1 MSQRGLPRGGCG
13 GSSSAR
19 SSSWRT
25 HRDSGSPQGRLGADA
40 PSGRGRFNTAGLF
53 LARACLRA
61 RCVREAA
68 SHVAMQRPRHLLRP
82 RRPLLDPMHEADS
95 WGQAGPQVAVYGR
108 GSRTA
113 SPTTFN
119 PGAREKHERND
130 LERGRHRSGDS
141 NAVFVACMAE
151 EKEGLEQKESSPERQ
166 GARQGDRGP
175 NQTRAGRAP
184 SSWSPDGLASLPG
197 AAAAQMQPRP
207 HLSETSSVSA
217 HLAMVEGDMIEARRS
232 CSRSGNS
239 LLCPLRI

>member
-1 MSQRGLPRGGCG
+1 MGLR
-13 GSSSAR
+13 
-19 SSSWRT
+19 
-25 HRDSGSPQGRLGADA
+25 RLGAA
-40 PSGRGRFNTAGLF
+40 PGAHTETQGVPRAGWGPTLPAGGVVSTRQGFSLPARVCGLAVFVRPLRSWRCRGPGISYGLGGHCWTLCMRRTAGDKQDRRSL
-53 LARACLRA
+53 LTGE
-61 RCVREAA
+61 EAG
-68 SHVAMQRPRHLLRP
+68 RHL
-82 RRPLLDPMHEADS
+82 RPLLIPEAAANCCS
-95 WGQAGPQVAVYGR
+95 KCVH
-108 GSRTA
+108 
-113 SPTTFN
+113 
-119 PGAREKHERND
+119 REKHERND

-197 AAAAQMQPRP
+197 AAPAQMQPRP

-232 CSRSGNS
+232 CPRSGNS